1 MKSFL
6 NKNVIIAIV
15 VLLGLGLLY
24 WGIEFLKGVNLF
36 EPANYYIVK
45 FEDINGLNV
54 STPVTVNGYQV
65 GLVKDINYDYNT
77 NEISVKL
84 SLDNEL
90 KIPKG
95 STVSLNSE
103 LLGSPSLTLNL
114 AKSKSYYKVG
124 DVIPSAMTAGLM
136 DKVTEQIMPEVNQ
149 IMPKINDILGNVNA
163 LVSNPALGNSVS
175 QFDDIVGKINTSA
188 QDLNVLMNNLSR
200 LSQHLNGSVPGV
212 INDLSGIGRKV
223 DGTVTNFQA
232 LSSTLNT
239 KAKDLPTQELH
250 KTIND
255 LNATLANLKQLTAE
269 LNSKLN
275 DRNSTLGLMLN
286 DRQLYDNANGAVMS
300 LDSLLNDIKANPK
313 RYITIKVF

>member
-239 KAKDLPTQELH
+239 KANDLPTQELH